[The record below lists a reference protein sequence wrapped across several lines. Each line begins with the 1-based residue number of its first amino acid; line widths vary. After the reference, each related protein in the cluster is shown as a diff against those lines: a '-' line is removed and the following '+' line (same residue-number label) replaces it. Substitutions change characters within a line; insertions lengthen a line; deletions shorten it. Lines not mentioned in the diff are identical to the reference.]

1 MRMEV
6 KGKTPAET
14 RIEVAQ
20 IMVPMDANSIGKVH
34 GGTIMKLID
43 SVAGIVAS
51 RHARS
56 VVVTASIDRLDFI
69 SPASVGE
76 LIILRANLNYVGR
89 TSMEVGV
96 RVDAENL
103 LTGDHR
109 YVASAYLTMV
119 AIDRKGKPK
128 AVPPLVP
135 ESEED
140 LRRFR
145 EGEKRKQERLK
156 SKLEKVI
163 LKQHRSQQSLI

>member
-1 MRMEV
+1 MEP
-6 KGKTPAET
+6 KGKRPQET
-14 RIEVAQ
+14 RLEVAQ
-20 IMVPMDANSIGKVH
+20 VMIPMDANTIGNVH

-76 LIILRANLNYVGR
+76 LIILKANLNYVGR

-103 LTGDHR
+103 LTGEHR

-119 AIDRKGKPK
+119 AIDRNRKPK

-135 ESEED
+135 ETEED
-140 LRRFR
+140 SRRFR
-145 EGEKRKQERLK
+145 EGEQRKQERMK
-156 SKLEKVI
+156 NKQAKL
-163 LKQHRSQQSLI
+163 LIKKY